1 MKTQTDTK
9 PTGSDT
15 HALLLEV
22 LYKGTRQLAE
32 HAEELD
38 GTVIPPVWV
47 VIARDQERKGAGL
60 KLGHITTAPAWVTGE
75 GDGFLELLI
84 TGEGLNRGGRSVF
97 GTLAHEMAH
106 AYNIANKIKDTD
118 SNGRHNKKFK
128 TTAEDV
134 FGLSITEERSIG
146 WSVTEVPDTTAEL
159 WAELI
164 AEIDEA
170 ITAVAGGLKSAP
182 KPKKRNK
189 NLLKA
194 TCECGK
200 VIRASRTVLEECEP
214 MCKVC
219 DSVFKAEETEEEE
232 GED

>member
-1 MKTQTDTK
+1 MKTETTTN

-32 HAEELD
+32 HAEALD
-38 GTVIPPVWV
+38 GTNIPPVWV
-47 VIARDQERKGAGL
+47 VIARDTERKGAGL

-75 GDGFLELLI
+75 GEGFLELLI

-106 AYNIANKIKDTD
+106 AYNIAKGIKDTD

-128 TTAEDV
+128 DTAERV
-134 FGLSITEERSIG
+134 FGLVITEAPSIG
-146 WSVTEVPDTTAEL
+146 WSATEVPDTTAEL
-159 WAELI
+159 WADLI

-200 VIRASRTVLEECEP
+200 VIRVSRTNLEYVGDCRACETP
-214 MCKVC
+214 
-219 DSVFKAEETEEEE
+219 FTAEETEEE